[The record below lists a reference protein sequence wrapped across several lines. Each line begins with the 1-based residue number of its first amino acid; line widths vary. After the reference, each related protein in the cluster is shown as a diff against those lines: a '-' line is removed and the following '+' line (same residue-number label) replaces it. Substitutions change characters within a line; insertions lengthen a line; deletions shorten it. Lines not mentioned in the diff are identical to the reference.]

1 MRGTIGL
8 PRSYGCHI
16 LGAVTHRNH
25 TQKSENVSFGK
36 VSVGL
41 RYTFH
46 FSTHYNFLLSWAAT
60 NSMVPL

>member
-1 MRGTIGL
+1 MMGTIGL

-16 LGAVTHRNH
+16 LGAVTHRNDI
-25 TQKSENVSFGK
+25 QKSENVSFGK

-46 FSTHYNFLLSWAAT
+46 FFRALQLSLVVG
-60 NSMVPL
+60 SY